1 MNELLPL
8 MASFIAGALLG
19 LAFFWGLW
27 VTLNGLDQARR
38 PALRMVGSLL
48 LRFGLV
54 LGGFYFLARYAGWPH
69 VLAAAIGFTV
79 PRLFLV
85 HRVSLRRNDTESEA

>member
-1 MNELLPL
+1 
-8 MASFIAGALLG
+8 
-19 LAFFWGLW
+19 
-27 VTLNGLDQARR
+27 
-38 PALRMVGSLL
+38 MVGSLL